1 MKIAVAQISCS
12 LGDPEANLSKV
23 HDFSRRAK
31 EVGAELIVFPE
42 MTDTGYSMS
51 VIQKHANEWNSGFV
65 PGLREIASQLSIAIV
80 SGVSERDGSSIYNS
94 QILVDSLGNSAAK
107 YRKTHLYAVAPV
119 EEQTCFAPGDTF
131 ASFALGGLRFGF
143 SICYD
148 LRFPE
153 MYRKLATE
161 QNVGAFLI
169 SSAWPFPRDE
179 HFRVL
184 AQARA
189 IENQSYVI
197 ASNRV
202 GKDDDLW
209 FCGNSAIIDPRG
221 VLIAAASPDRE
232 ELIHAD
238 VSEELVQSVRR
249 RVKSLGSS
257 PAGFVLNL
265 KLCELRRRNRH
276 KLVFV
281 QSDSFRSANEL
292 PPLSRGAEYDR
303 KHKHEEE
310 NGNQRVE
317 TPDTC
322 LSYQF
327 SCLSGIGHG
336 RCLAPGVIARHS
348 KNQVSD
354 RTKKL

>member
-12 LGDPEANLSKV
+12 LGDPEANLAKV
-23 HDFSRRAK
+23 HDFSSTAK
-31 EVGAELIVFPE
+31 GVGAELIVFPE

-51 VIQKHANEWNSGFV
+51 VIQKYAGHWKSGFV
-65 PGLREIASQLSIAIV
+65 PGLQEMASELSIAIV

-94 QILVDSLGNSAAK
+94 QVLVDAKGDIVAK

-119 EEQTCFAPGDTF
+119 EEQRSFAQGDAF
-131 ASFALGGLRFGF
+131 ASFTIGDLRFGF

-161 QNVGAFLI
+161 HEVGAFLI

-184 AQARA
+184 AKARA

-209 FCGNSAIIDPRG
+209 FCGSSAIIDPRG
-221 VLIAAASPDRE
+221 VVIAAASADRE
-232 ELIHAD
+232 ELIQD
-238 VSEELVQSVRR
+238 DLSEELVLSVR
-249 RVKSLGSS
+249 S
-257 PAGFVLNL
+257 
-265 KLCELRRRNRH
+265 
-276 KLVFV
+276 
-281 QSDSFRSANEL
+281 
-292 PPLSRGAEYDR
+292 
-303 KHKHEEE
+303 
-310 NGNQRVE
+310 RVE
-317 TPDTC
+317 SFAHLRQD
-322 LSYQF
+322 LYQ
-327 SCLSGIGHG
+327 
-336 RCLAPGVIARHS
+336 
-348 KNQVSD
+348 
-354 RTKKL
+354 

>member
-1 MKIAVAQISCS
+1 MKILVAQISCS
-12 LGDPEANLSKV
+12 LGNSEANLRKV
-23 HDFSRRAK
+23 RDFSRTAK
-31 EVGAELIVFPE
+31 EAGGELILFPE
-42 MTDTGYSMS
+42 MSDTGYSMA
-51 VIQKHANEWNSGFV
+51 VIQKHAGHWKTGFV
-65 PGLREIASQLSIAIV
+65 PGLQQIAREHSIAIV
-80 SGVSERDGSSIYNS
+80 IGVSERDGASIYNS
-94 QILVDSLGNSAAK
+94 QVLVDATGDIIAK

-119 EEQTCFAPGDTF
+119 EEQTCFAAGDGF
-131 ASFALGGLRFGF
+131 ASFALGDLRFGF

-221 VLIAAASPDRE
+221 VTVAAASADRE

-238 VSEELVQSVRR
+238 LSQDVVQSVRE
-249 RVKSLGSS
+249 RVWSLGH
-257 PAGFVLNL
+257 
-265 KLCELRRRNRH
+265 RRQD
-276 KLVFV
+276 LY
-281 QSDSFRSANEL
+281 A
-292 PPLSRGAEYDR
+292 
-303 KHKHEEE
+303 
-310 NGNQRVE
+310 
-317 TPDTC
+317 
-322 LSYQF
+322 
-327 SCLSGIGHG
+327 
-336 RCLAPGVIARHS
+336 
-348 KNQVSD
+348 
-354 RTKKL
+354 

>member
-1 MKIAVAQISCS
+1 MKVAVAQISCS

-23 HDFSRRAK
+23 RDFSRKAK
-31 EVGAELIVFPE
+31 EVGAGLIVFPE

-51 VIQKHANEWNSGFV
+51 VIQEHADEWNSGFV
-65 PGLREIASQLSIAIV
+65 PGLRETASQLSIAIV

-94 QILVDSLGNSAAK
+94 QVLVETNGDIVAK
-107 YRKTHLYAVAPV
+107 YRKIHLYAVPPV
-119 EEQTCFAPGDTF
+119 EEQTCFAPGNEFTTF
-131 ASFALGGLRFGF
+131 SLGGLQFGF

-153 MYRKLATE
+153 MFRKLVSE

-221 VLIAAASPDRE
+221 VVIAAASADRE
-232 ELIHAD
+232 ELIQAD
-238 VSEELVQSVRR
+238 LSQELVRSVR
-249 RVKSLGSS
+249 
-257 PAGFVLNL
+257 
-265 KLCELRRRNRH
+265 
-276 KLVFV
+276 
-281 QSDSFRSANEL
+281 
-292 PPLSRGAEYDR
+292 
-303 KHKHEEE
+303 
-310 NGNQRVE
+310 QRVE
-317 TPDTC
+317 
-322 LSYQF
+322 S
-327 SCLSGIGHG
+327 
-336 RCLAPGVIARHS
+336 LAHRRE
-348 KNQVSD
+348 D
-354 RTKKL
+354 LYR

>member
-1 MKIAVAQISCS
+1 MKVAVAQISCS

-23 HDFSRRAK
+23 RDFSQRSK
-31 EVGAELIVFPE
+31 EAGAELTVFPE
-42 MTDTGYSMS
+42 MSDTGYSMQ
-51 VIQKHANEWNSGFV
+51 VIQKHVSHWKSGFV
-65 PGLREIASQLSIAIV
+65 ASLQEIARKLSIAIV

-94 QILVDSLGNSAAK
+94 QVLIDAKGDIIAK

-119 EEQTCFAPGDTF
+119 EEHTCFTPGN
-131 ASFALGGLRFGF
+131 SFVSFKLGGLQFGF

-189 IENQSYVI
+189 IENQSYMI

-202 GKDDDLW
+202 GKDEDLW

-221 VLIAAASPDRE
+221 VVIAAASADRE

-238 VSEELVQSVRR
+238 LSQEVVDSVRQRVQSLGHRR
-249 RVKSLGSS
+249 LDLYG
-257 PAGFVLNL
+257 
-265 KLCELRRRNRH
+265 
-276 KLVFV
+276 
-281 QSDSFRSANEL
+281 
-292 PPLSRGAEYDR
+292 
-303 KHKHEEE
+303 
-310 NGNQRVE
+310 
-317 TPDTC
+317 
-322 LSYQF
+322 
-327 SCLSGIGHG
+327 
-336 RCLAPGVIARHS
+336 
-348 KNQVSD
+348 
-354 RTKKL
+354 

>member
-31 EVGAELIVFPE
+31 DVNAKLIVFPE
-42 MTDTGYSMS
+42 TTDTGYSMS

-80 SGVSERDGSSIYNS
+80 SGVSERDGLSIYNS
-94 QILVDSLGNSAAK
+94 QILVDSLGKSTAK

-119 EEQTCFAPGDTF
+119 EEHACFAPGNAFTNF
-131 ASFALGGLRFGF
+131 VLGG
-143 SICYD
+143 

-209 FCGNSAIIDPRG
+209 FCGSSSIIDPRG
-221 VLIAAASPDRE
+221 VVIAAASADRE
-232 ELIHAD
+232 ELIQAD
-238 VSEELVQSVRR
+238 LSEELVLSVR
-249 RVKSLGSS
+249 S
-257 PAGFVLNL
+257 
-265 KLCELRRRNRH
+265 
-276 KLVFV
+276 
-281 QSDSFRSANEL
+281 
-292 PPLSRGAEYDR
+292 
-303 KHKHEEE
+303 
-310 NGNQRVE
+310 RVE
-317 TPDTC
+317 S
-322 LSYQF
+322 LSHRRLDLY
-327 SCLSGIGHG
+327 G
-336 RCLAPGVIARHS
+336 
-348 KNQVSD
+348 
-354 RTKKL
+354 

>member
-23 HDFSRRAK
+23 RDFSRRAK
-31 EVGAELIVFPE
+31 DVSAELIVFPE

-51 VIQKHANEWNSGFV
+51 VIQKHADEWNSGFV

-94 QILVDSLGNSAAK
+94 QILVDSLGKSTAK

-119 EEQTCFAPGDTF
+119 EEHACFAPGNAFTNF
-131 ASFALGGLRFGF
+131 VLGGLRFGF

-161 QNVGAFLI
+161 QNVGAFII

-189 IENQSYVI
+189 IENQSYVV

-202 GKDDDLW
+202 GKDEDLW
-209 FCGNSAIIDPRG
+209 FCGNSAMIDPRG
-221 VLIAAASPDRE
+221 VVIAAASADRE
-232 ELIHAD
+232 EIIYADLSHELGFIRITSRQHIH
-238 VSEELVQSVRR
+238 
-249 RVKSLGSS
+249 
-257 PAGFVLNL
+257 
-265 KLCELRRRNRH
+265 RH
-276 KLVFV
+276 T
-281 QSDSFRSANEL
+281 N
-292 PPLSRGAEYDR
+292 
-303 KHKHEEE
+303 
-310 NGNQRVE
+310 
-317 TPDTC
+317 
-322 LSYQF
+322 
-327 SCLSGIGHG
+327 
-336 RCLAPGVIARHS
+336 
-348 KNQVSD
+348 
-354 RTKKL
+354 